1 MEELKEEILIPDET
15 EEKQP
20 VKEKSY
26 MFLYLAAAY
35 LAYNGYS
42 LCNSFFQKEE
52 GATLPFCLCGVVF
65 ILIAIGI
72 CVYALKNGKKKAE
85 DKKSILEAKQKEE

>member
-1 MEELKEEILIPDET
+1 MEDLKEEIAQEEA
-15 EEKQP
+15 EEKEP
-20 VKEKSY
+20 KKEKSFV
-26 MFLYLAAAY
+26 FLYVAAVY

-52 GATLPFCLCGVVF
+52 GATLPFCLCGIVF

-72 CVYALKNGKKKAE
+72 CVYALKNGTKQTGAKKDNFKRE
-85 DKKSILEAKQKEE
+85 QKEG